1 MPTVQQDEQSQ
12 HTDICATNL
21 ASTVSTLL
29 LLATVAFYVFYQRFN
44 LNRKSKLRAIQEVD
58 VRRRLRRSLRDLCTS
73 EREKPL
79 ASGLFER
86 HMFLRRDA
94 APPRTPFRN
103 RLAGALLSLRS
114 WVSECR
120 RLIV

>member
-58 VRRRLRRSLRDLCTS
+58 VRRQAQPKRLMH
-73 EREKPL
+73 
-79 ASGLFER
+79 F
-86 HMFLRRDA
+86 
-94 APPRTPFRN
+94 RT
-103 RLAGALLSLRS
+103 
-114 WVSECR
+114 
-120 RLIV
+120 